1 MQYNPADAKAVL
13 VRTPAVFRVMLTGL
27 GSEWIGANEGGESW
41 SPFDVLGHLVH
52 GERADWI
59 PRVKII
65 LEQGESRPFD
75 PFDRSAQFEES
86 KGKDLEELL
95 DEFETLRRDNL
106 EALEGLELEF
116 EDYNRTGTHPD
127 LGTVTLRQLLST
139 WAVHDLG
146 HIAQAARVLAKQYAD
161 EVGPWRAHVPV
172 LDR

>member
-1 MQYNPADAKAVL
+1 MD
-13 VRTPAVFRVMLTGL
+13 RRDR
-27 GSEWIGANEGGESW
+27 GGESW
-41 SPFDVLGHLVH
+41 SPLDVLGHLIH

-59 PRVKII
+59 PRAKTI
-65 LEQGESRPFD
+65 LEHGESRPFN
-75 PFDRSAQFEES
+75 PFDRFAQFEEA

-106 EALEGLELEF
+106 EALAGLDLEF
-116 EDYNRTGTHPD
+116 EDFNRTGTHPD

-146 HIAQAARVLAKQYAD
+146 HIAQVARVLAKQYAD